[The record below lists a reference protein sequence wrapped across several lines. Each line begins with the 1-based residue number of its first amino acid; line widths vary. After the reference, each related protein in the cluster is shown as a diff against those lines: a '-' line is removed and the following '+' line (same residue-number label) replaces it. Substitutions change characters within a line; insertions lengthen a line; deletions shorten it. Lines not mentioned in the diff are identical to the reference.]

1 MKNKGFTLV
10 ELLAVIAIL
19 ALLVI
24 IALPNVLKMF
34 NQAKKDTFL
43 TEAKNIYKEISKK
56 YISETMK
63 GNKINNISNTNNK
76 LDLESNNLK
85 YNVKLNND
93 GSIKEFEVS
102 NGTYCLSGKF
112 NNLSELTTDKITEGK
127 CEGTSPKNFST
138 DDWKIIID
146 AIKEGNDGVY
156 NVGDT
161 KEIDLGSYGKHTL
174 RIANKSTPSECSNTN
189 FSQSACGF
197 VLEFADV
204 ITTHNMNPSGTY
216 KGTQYNYGWNIDGW
230 PASSMYTFVNND
242 IYNAIPSEIKNAI
255 IDTTVVS
262 GHGSKD
268 TANFTSTDK
277 LYLLAP
283 KEIYTDWSKSY
294 DTAKDLTRTLD
305 YYTSIGVTTSSY
317 SGAIKKNGTN
327 ASIWWLRSAKS
338 ITNNYFYIVDSGG
351 DWSNISANIT
361 YGVSVAFRMG

>member
-43 TEAKNIYKEISKK
+43 TEAKTVYKEISKK

-63 GNKINNISNTNNK
+63 GNKISIISNDNNK
-76 LDLESNNLK
+76 LELESNDLK
-85 YNVKLNND
+85 YKVKLKND
-93 GSIKEFEVS
+93 GSIKKFEVS
-102 NGTYCLSGKF
+102 NGNYCISGKF
-112 NNLSELTTDKITEGK
+112 NNLSDLTTDKITEGK
-127 CEGTSPKNFST
+127 CEEISPKNFST
-138 DDWKIIID
+138 DDWETIID
-146 AIKEGNDGVY
+146 AIREGNDGVY

-204 ITTHNMNPSGTY
+204 IITHKMNDT
-216 KGTQYNYGWNIDGW
+216 NINIGGW

-242 IYNAIPSEIKNAI
+242 IYNVIPDEIKDAI

-262 GHGSKD
+262 GHGKSS
-268 TANFTSTDK
+268 TENFISTDK
-277 LYLLAP
+277 LYLL
-283 KEIYTDWSKSY
+283 S
-294 DTAKDLTRTLD
+294 TAEVWAQGSSNTISDDAARDVTRQLD
-305 YYTSIGVTTSSY
+305 YYKNLGTSTTNR
-317 SGAIKKNGTN
+317 SGAVKKSGY
-327 ASIWWLRSAKS
+327 AWWLRVANSS
-338 ITNNYFYIVDSGG
+338 DNNNFYRVNNRG
-351 DWSNISANIT
+351 DWSNNNASTIN
-361 YGVSVAFRMG
+361 GVSPAFRLG

>member
-43 TEAKNIYKEISKK
+43 TESKNIYKEISKE

-63 GNKINNISNTNNK
+63 GNKINIISNTNNQ

-85 YNVKLNND
+85 YNIKLKGD
-93 GSIKEFEVS
+93 GSIKKFQVS

-112 NNLSELTTDKITEGK
+112 NNLSELTTDKITEGE
-127 CEGTSPKNFST
+127 CEIREPKDFST
-138 DDWKIIID
+138 DSWETIVE
-146 AIKEGNDGVY
+146 AVEEGNTSKY

-161 KEIDLGSYGKHTL
+161 KDVELEGYGKHTL
-174 RIANKSTPSECSNTN
+174 RIANKSTPSECSTSG
-189 FSQSACGF
+189 FSQTACGF
-197 VLEFADV
+197 VLEFADI
-204 ITTHNMNPSGTY
+204 ITTHTMNDTITY
-216 KGTQYNYGWNIDGW
+216 VGGW
-230 PASSMYTFVNND
+230 PATSMRTFVNND

-338 ITNNYFYIVDSGG
+338 SNNNYFYIVDSGG